1 MSTDKAYS
9 YYKGGTLLYTDV
21 TWVLSTDKAHSYYK
35 GDTILYTD
43 VTWVLSTDKTHSY
56 YKGGTILY
64 TDVTWVLSTDKT
76 HSYYKGDTIH
86 LMVGN
91 WKATKNPHCLNN
103 SKMKY
108 QNRKRSKIDICNTHI
123 IHDHSPSWLGTGTS
137 IKSGEIKLVLR
148 YQVSLLRSA
157 FHKWIKWQH
166 SHITGWTALK

>member
-1 MSTDKAYS
+1 MSTDKTHS
-9 YYKGGTLLYTDV
+9 YYKGGTILYTDV

-56 YKGGTILY
+56 YKG
-64 TDVTWVLSTDKT
+64 
-76 HSYYKGDTIH
+76 DTIH
-86 LMVGN
+86 LMVGK

-108 QNRKRSKIDICNTHI
+108 QNRKRSKIDISNTHI

-157 FHKWIKWQH
+157 FHKWIW
-166 SHITGWTALK
+166 GYVFFLKKYSDSQCCWKKYSDFGGGKKK